1 MYSPCAAFS
10 NKKKYTIQF
19 FFKMRK
25 IAKIA
30 CQVSVQYTAS
40 IKANAKRHE
49 KQKI

>member
-10 NKKKYTIQF
+10 NKKNTPF
-19 FFKMRK
+19 NFFKMRK